1 MNTRWAP
8 GFTIVEMIIVIIV
21 IAILATITMISFGK
35 FRQDALTTAVQ
46 SDLRTAA
53 TTMESAKTHLNEY
66 PSTLPSNFSASNN
79 SVVTLKK
86 SGAEPRYTN
95 LTAVQTGVLFSKICS
110 DILAEGKGK
119 GVDQGGVT
127 RDYIQS
133 CGNWNNNGMQVTG
146 WDSRNWSTPVSRA
159 AFLNYGDTFVAGSTW
174 HKVQETIVKNFYH
187 EMVDRL
193 ERQGGSFPITSFW
206 DSWATPGNGG
216 VQQQPLSANP
226 QMRQYFCIEGTSPN
240 TSIIWRIN
248 EDGALTEGAC
258 Q

>member
-21 IAILATITMISFGK
+21 IAILATITAVSYGR
-35 FRQDALTTAVQ
+35 FRYDALNTAVQ
-46 SDLRTAA
+46 NDLRVAVTA
-53 TTMESAKTHLNEY
+53 MESAKTHENEY
-66 PSTLPSNFSASNN
+66 PSALPGNFSPSNN
-79 SVVTLKK
+79 STVVLKT
-86 SGAEPRYTN
+86 SGAQPYYTN
-95 LTAVQTGVLFSKICS
+95 LTPVQTGVLFSKLCS

-146 WDSRNWSTPVSRA
+146 WDSKNWSTPVSKA
-159 AFLNYGDTFVAGSTW
+159 AFLNYADNFTAGSSW
-174 HKVQETIVKNFYH
+174 HKVQESIVKNFYH

-193 ERQGGSFPITSFW
+193 EQQGGSFPITSFW

-216 VQQQPLSANP
+216 VQQQPLDP
-226 QMRQYFCIEGTSPN
+226 DPEMKQYFCVEASSPN
-240 TSIIWRIN
+240 TDIIWHAKQ
-248 EDGALTEGAC
+248 DGALIAGAC
-258 Q
+258 